1 MSTVLALASEGG
13 VAIAGD
19 KQASD
24 DGTVTSRNV
33 ERVFQIEGSGVGAV
47 GQPADVQR
55 FRRELEAE
63 LRQIRLQTDDE
74 VDIDKRARIAG
85 RLADQSDVAAVIA
98 GYDADGIA
106 RLREIRPDGG
116 IFDQSTVALGDGAE
130 LAAGQLE
137 TVEPGLD
144 IDALVTTVTEILGR
158 VATRDVTTGDELE
171 VWSLPHA

>member
-1 MSTVLALASEGG
+1 MSTVIALASDGG

-19 KQASD
+19 KRASD

-33 ERVFQIEGSGVGAV
+33 DRVFRVEGSGVGAV
-47 GQPADVQR
+47 GRPADVQR

-63 LRQIRLQTDDE
+63 LRQIRLTTDDE

-85 RLADQSDVAAVIA
+85 RLADRSDVTAVIG
-98 GYDADGIA
+98 GYDADGVA

-116 IFDQSTVALGDGAE
+116 IFEQSAVALGDGAE

-137 TVEPGLD
+137 TVEPDSD
-144 IDALVTTVTEILGR
+144 IDALETTVTEILDR
-158 VATRDVTTGDELE
+158 VATRDATTGDEFD